1 MKRIAVVTGGNR
13 GIGFEACRQL
23 AKAGMAVVLTAR
35 DPAKG
40 EAAIARLK
48 SGGIDV
54 QFQPLDVASPESID
68 NFARYAESELGRV
81 DALINNGAVMDGTGT
96 SASNVDLPAFEEAMR
111 INLYG
116 PLMLCRTLIPLM
128 RRNKYGRIVNV
139 STDMATTSGLGAGH
153 PAYRVSKA
161 ALNAYTIVLA
171 AELRGT
177 NILVNAMSPGWV
189 RTEMGGSGAPRSVEQ
204 GADTM
209 VYLAMLPDKGPTG
222 GYFRDRKQSAF

>member
-1 MKRIAVVTGGNR
+1 
-13 GIGFEACRQL
+13 
-23 AKAGMAVVLTAR
+23 
-35 DPAKG
+35 
-40 EAAIARLK
+40 
-48 SGGIDV
+48 
-54 QFQPLDVASPESID
+54 
-68 NFARYAESELGRV
+68 
-81 DALINNGAVMDGTGT
+81 
-96 SASNVDLPAFEEAMR
+96 
-111 INLYG
+111 
-116 PLMLCRTLIPLM
+116 LM

-139 STDMATTSGLGAGH
+139 STDMSTTSGLGAGH

-161 ALNAYTIVLA
+161 ALNAYTVVLA

-222 GYFRDRKQSAF
+222 GYFRDRKPSAF